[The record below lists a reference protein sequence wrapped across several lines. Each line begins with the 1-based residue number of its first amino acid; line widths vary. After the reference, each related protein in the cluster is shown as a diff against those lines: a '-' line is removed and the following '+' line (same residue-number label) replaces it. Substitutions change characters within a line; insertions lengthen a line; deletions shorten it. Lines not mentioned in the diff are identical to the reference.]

1 MKIVNKLTLRHLK
14 ENKKRTVITAI
25 GIIISVAMLT
35 ATCVSVT
42 SLAAVY
48 ARDLLYTGGEWH
60 AVLPSATAQQIETLE
75 KNTDLKYVAAYK
87 AMDGDIYS
95 FNLHN
100 DKRASLGIGD
110 MGAGNRDYFAAF
122 LTGKYT
128 GTIPKDD
135 TEIMVNRSLLEKNGL
150 HWNIGDKVTLDLG
163 KRYTTDEFGAQRLTA
178 ANYTVGEAFESIG
191 EKTFTVVGILEEN
204 PPTRGVQILRGLSKA
219 ELDGA
224 GVYLTANTLDNA
236 TESVLTDAVTSAG
249 LSAKDLEFNK
259 DLFRYNWIVR
269 DVDEGMRVI
278 LRFAEIILV
287 LIMIASVMLIYNAF
301 SISLSE
307 RSRYLGMLASVGAT
321 KAQKR
326 RSVYFEGAVLGAVG
340 IPLGFGAGLLGMAIT
355 FKAIEPL
362 LKRSG
367 LNMEN
372 TLALSFPWWIL
383 PVIAV
388 LSIVTIAVSA
398 YIPARRA
405 SRTTPIDALRQ
416 TSDVKVKARKL
427 KSPKIVRKVFGYEG
441 ELAYKNMKR
450 NGKKSRVIT
459 SALVL
464 SVVLFLSVNTFC
476 SMFQEANQMSGE
488 IPYQLYVETPQ
499 TEKSRLYADLEQT
512 DGVDAY
518 YSALNTFFS
527 KVRCDSKHLK
537 AAYRD
542 KYTKDGYVLDIN
554 VLDDA
559 DFNALCTENQLDY
572 HTFYQKSDSE
582 LPILVMNSAD
592 RKVNAAPIFEDSVVG
607 TALEIPED
615 KNGTLVFSVTV
626 KGLIRYRNSDL
637 YAYKL
642 SQPSVVSAFVPF
654 SAASEKFDFSQ
665 TIVGIETKTHAETA
679 DAIQKLLENEGYE
692 KSYVMDT
699 VAQTEMMNSTIL
711 IMQVFI
717 YGFITLMTLISV
729 ANIFNTVSTGIDLRR
744 KEFAMLK
751 SVGVTPKGFRKMLRF
766 ESLFYGLKALIYG
779 LPLSLIISV
788 LMWKTLTDGFTL
800 AFHPDWRIYL
810 GVIVAVFFIT
820 GISMAYATS
829 KVKKDSIIET
839 LKSEIN

>member
-14 ENKKRTVITAI
+14 ENKKRTVITII

-48 ARDLLYTGGEWH
+48 ARDLLYMGGEWH

-75 KNTDLKYVAAYK
+75 KNTDLKYVAVYK
-87 AMDGDIYS
+87 AMDGDLYS

-110 MGAGNRDYFAAF
+110 MGAGNRDYFTAF
-122 LTGKYT
+122 LTGKYS

-135 TEIMVNRSLLEKNGL
+135 SEIMVNRSLLEKNGL

-163 KRYTTDEFGAQRLTA
+163 KRYISDENGTSSITA
-178 ANYTVGEAFESIG
+178 TNYIVGETFESTG

-278 LRFAEIILV
+278 LRFAEIILA

-321 KAQKR
+321 KSQKR

-355 FKAIEPL
+355 FKAISPL
-362 LKRSG
+362 LQKSG

-372 TLALSFPWWIL
+372 TLTLVFPWWIL

-388 LSIVTIAVSA
+388 LSIVTIAISA

-459 SALVL
+459 SAFVL

-488 IPYQLYVETPQ
+488 IPYQLYVETPE
-499 TEKSRLYADLEQT
+499 TEKTRLYADLAQT

-518 YSALNTFFS
+518 YSALNTYFS
-527 KVRCDSKHLK
+527 KVRCDSNHLK

-542 KYTKDGYVLDIN
+542 KYAKDGYVLGIN

-559 DFNALCTENQLDY
+559 DFNALCTENRLDY

-592 RKVNAAPIFEDSVVG
+592 RKETAAPIFEDSVVG

-615 KNGTLVFSVTV
+615 KNGTLSFAVTV
-626 KGLIRYRNSDL
+626 KGLIRYRNADL
-637 YAYKL
+637 YAYDL
-642 SQPSVVSAFVPF
+642 SQPSVVSAFVPL
-654 SAASEKFDFSQ
+654 SVASEKFDFSQ
-665 TIVGIETKTHAETA
+665 TIVGIETKTRAETA
-679 DAIQKLLENEGYE
+679 ETIQKLLENEGYE
-692 KSYVMDT
+692 KSYVMDA

-751 SVGVTPKGFRKMLRF
+751 SVGVTPKGFRRMLRF
-766 ESLFYGLKALIYG
+766 ESLFYGLKALVYG

-788 LMWKTLTDGFTL
+788 VMWKTLTEGFTL

-810 GVIVAVFFIT
+810 GVVVAVFFIT

>member
-1 MKIVNKLTLRHLK
+1 MNIVNTLTLRHLK
-14 ENKKRTVITAI
+14 ENKKRTVITVI

-42 SLAAVY
+42 SLAALY
-48 ARDLLYTGGEWH
+48 ARDLLYMGGEWH
-60 AVLPSATAQQIETLE
+60 AALPSATAQQIETLE

-100 DKRASLGIGD
+100 DKRVSLGIGD
-110 MGAGNRDYFAAF
+110 MGAGNRDYFTAF
-122 LTGKYT
+122 VTGKYS
-128 GTIPKDD
+128 GTFPKDE
-135 TEIMVNRSLLEKNGL
+135 TEIMVNRSLLEKNEL
-150 HWNIGDKVTLDLG
+150 KWNIGDKVTIDLG

-178 ANYTVGEAFESIG
+178 ANYTVGETFESTG

-278 LRFAEIILV
+278 LRFAEIILA
-287 LIMIASVMLIYNAF
+287 LIIIASVMLIYNAF

-340 IPLGFGAGLLGMAIT
+340 IPLGFGAGILGMTIT
-355 FKAIEPL
+355 FKAIQPL
-362 LKRSG
+362 LQKSG

-372 TLALSFPWWIL
+372 TLTLVFPWWIL

-388 LSIVTIAVSA
+388 LSIVTIAISA

-427 KSPKIVRKVFGYEG
+427 KSPKIIRKIFGYEG

-476 SMFQEANQMSGE
+476 SMFQEANQMSGKM
-488 IPYQLYVETPQ
+488 PYQLYIETPQ
-499 TEKSRLYADLEQT
+499 TEKTRLYNDLEQMS
-512 DGVDAY
+512 GVDKY
-518 YSALNTFFS
+518 YSALNTYFS
-527 KVRCDSKHLK
+527 KVRCDGKHLK
-537 AAYRD
+537 TAYRD
-542 KYTKDGYVLDIN
+542 KYVKDGYVLGIN

-592 RKVNAAPIFEDSVVG
+592 HKVNAAPIFEDSVVG
-607 TALEIPED
+607 TALEIPESE
-615 KNGTLVFSVTV
+615 NGTLAFSVTV
-626 KGLIRYRNSDL
+626 KGLVRYRNSDL
-637 YAYKL
+637 YAYDL
-642 SQPSVVSAFVPF
+642 SQPSVVSAFVPL
-654 SAASEKFDFSQ
+654 SVASEKFDFSQ

-692 KSYVMDT
+692 KSYVMDA
-699 VAQTEMMNSTIL
+699 VAQTEMRNSTIL

-766 ESLFYGLKALIYG
+766 ESLFYGLKALVYG
-779 LPLSLIISV
+779 LPLSLMISF
-788 LMWKTLTDGFTL
+788 LMWKTMTEGFTL
-800 AFHPDWRIYL
+800 AFHPDWRIYI
-810 GVIVAVFFIT
+810 GVIVAVFLIT
-820 GISMAYATS
+820 GISMAYSTS

>member
-14 ENKKRTVITAI
+14 ENKKRTVITII
-25 GIIISVAMLT
+25 GIIVSVAMLT

-48 ARDLLYTGGEWH
+48 ARDLLYMGGEWH
-60 AVLPSATAQQIETLE
+60 AQIPNTTAQQIETLE

-128 GTIPKDD
+128 GTIPKDE
-135 TEIMVNRSLLEKNGL
+135 TEIMVYRSLLEKNGL

-178 ANYTVGEAFESIG
+178 ANYTVGETFESTG
-191 EKTFTVVGILEEN
+191 KKTFTVVGILEEN

-236 TESVLTDAVTSAG
+236 TESVLTDAATNAG

-278 LRFAEIILV
+278 LHFAEIILA
-287 LIMIASVMLIYNAF
+287 LIIIASVMLIYNAF

-321 KAQKR
+321 KSQKR
-326 RSVYFEGAVLGAVG
+326 RSVYFEGSVLGAVG

-372 TLALSFPWWIL
+372 TLTLSFPWWIL

-388 LSIVTIAVSA
+388 LSIVTIAISA

-488 IPYQLYVETPQ
+488 MPYQLYVETPE
-499 TEKSRLYADLEQT
+499 TEKTRLYNDLEQMN
-512 DGVDAY
+512 GVDKY
-518 YSALNTFFS
+518 YSALNTYFS
-527 KVRCDSKHLK
+527 KVRSDGKHIK

-542 KYTKDGYVLDIN
+542 KYAKDGYVLGIN

-559 DFNALCTENQLDY
+559 DFNALCTENRLDY

-592 RKVNAAPIFEDSVVG
+592 HKETAAPIFEDSIVG
-607 TALEIPED
+607 TVLEIPED
-615 KNGTLVFSVTV
+615 KNGTLAFSVTV
-626 KGLIRYRNSDL
+626 KGLIRYRNTDL
-637 YAYKL
+637 YAYDM

-679 DAIQKLLENEGYE
+679 DAIQKLLENEGYTQ
-692 KSYVMDT
+692 SYVMDA
-699 VAQTEMMNSTIL
+699 VAQTEMMTSTIL

-751 SVGVTPKGFRKMLRF
+751 SVGVTPKGFRRMLRF
-766 ESLFYGLKALIYG
+766 ESLFYGLKALVYG

-788 LMWKTLTDGFTL
+788 LMWKSLTEGFTL

-810 GVIVAVFFIT
+810 GVIVAVFCIT

>member
-14 ENKKRTVITAI
+14 ENKKRTVITII

-48 ARDLLYTGGEWH
+48 ARDLLYMGGEWH

-75 KNTDLKYVAAYK
+75 KNTDLKYVAVYK
-87 AMDGDIYS
+87 AMDGDLYS

-110 MGAGNRDYFAAF
+110 MGAGNRDYFTAF
-122 LTGKYT
+122 LTGKYS

-135 TEIMVNRSLLEKNGL
+135 SEIMVNRSLLEKNGL

-163 KRYTTDEFGAQRLTA
+163 KRYISDENGTSSITST
-178 ANYTVGEAFESIG
+178 NYIVGETFESTG

-278 LRFAEIILV
+278 LRFAEIILA

-321 KAQKR
+321 KSQKR

-355 FKAIEPL
+355 FKAISPL
-362 LKRSG
+362 LQKSG

-372 TLALSFPWWIL
+372 TLTLVFPWWIL

-388 LSIVTIAVSA
+388 LSIVTIAISA

-488 IPYQLYVETPQ
+488 IPYQLYVETPE
-499 TEKSRLYADLEQT
+499 TEKTRLYADLAQT

-518 YSALNTFFS
+518 YSALNTYFS

-542 KYTKDGYVLDIN
+542 KYAKDGYVLGIN

-559 DFNALCTENQLDY
+559 DFNALCTENRLDY

-592 RKVNAAPIFEDSVVG
+592 RKETAAPIFEDSVVG

-615 KNGTLVFSVTV
+615 KNGTLSFAVTV
-626 KGLIRYRNSDL
+626 KGLIRYRNADL
-637 YAYKL
+637 YAYDL
-642 SQPSVVSAFVPF
+642 SQPSVVSAFVPL
-654 SAASEKFDFSQ
+654 SVASEKFDFSQ
-665 TIVGIETKTHAETA
+665 TIVGIETKTRAETA
-679 DAIQKLLENEGYE
+679 ETIQKLLENEGYE
-692 KSYVMDT
+692 KSYVMDA

-751 SVGVTPKGFRKMLRF
+751 SVGVTPKGFRRMLRF
-766 ESLFYGLKALIYG
+766 ESLFYGLKALVYG

-788 LMWKTLTDGFTL
+788 VMWKTLTEGFTL

-810 GVIVAVFFIT
+810 GVVVAVFFIT

>member
-14 ENKKRTVITAI
+14 ENKKRTGITII
-25 GIIISVAMLT
+25 GIIVSVAMLT

-42 SLAAVY
+42 SLAALY
-48 ARDLLYTGGEWH
+48 ARDLLYNGGEWH
-60 AVLPSATAQQIETLE
+60 AQIPYATAQQIETLE

-110 MGAGNRDYFAAF
+110 MGAGNRDYFDAF

-128 GTIPKDD
+128 GTIPKDNS
-135 TEIMVNRSLLEKNGL
+135 EIMVYRSLLEKNGL
-150 HWNIGDKVTLDLG
+150 HWNIGDKVAIDLG
-163 KRYTTDEFGAQRLTA
+163 KRYISDENGSSSFTSI
-178 ANYTVGEAFESIG
+178 NYVVGETFESIG

-204 PPTRGVQILRGLSKA
+204 PPTSGVQILRGLSKA

-236 TESVLTDAVTSAG
+236 TESVLTDAATNAG
-249 LSAKDLEFNK
+249 FSTKDLEFNK

-269 DVDEGMRVI
+269 DVDKGMRVI
-278 LRFAEIILV
+278 LHFSEMILALII
-287 LIMIASVMLIYNAF
+287 IASVMLIYNAF

-321 KAQKR
+321 KSQKR

-367 LNMEN
+367 LKMEN
-372 TLALSFPWWIL
+372 TLTLSFPWWIL

-388 LSIVTIAVSA
+388 LSIVTIAISA

-427 KSPKIVRKVFGYEG
+427 KSPKIIRKIFGYEG

-476 SMFQEANQMSGE
+476 SMFQEANQLSRE
-488 IPYQLYVETPQ
+488 IPYQLYVATPQ
-499 TEKSRLYADLEQT
+499 TEKARLYADLEQMNS
-512 DGVDAY
+512 VDQY
-518 YSALNTFFS
+518 YSALNTYFS

-542 KYTKDGYVLDIN
+542 KYEKDGYALGIH

-559 DFNALCTENQLDY
+559 DFNALCTENRLDY
-572 HTFYQKSDSE
+572 HTFYQKADSE

-592 RKVNAAPIFEDSVVG
+592 RKETAAPIFEDSIVG
-607 TALEIPED
+607 TALEIPESE
-615 KNGTLVFSVTV
+615 NGTLAFSVTV
-626 KGLIRYRNSDL
+626 KGLIRYRNADL
-637 YAYKL
+637 YAYNL
-642 SQPSVVSAFVPF
+642 SQPSLVSAFVPY
-654 SAASEKFDFSQ
+654 SAAIGKVDCSQ
-665 TIVGIETKTHAETA
+665 AVVGIETKTHAETA
-679 DAIQKLLENEGYE
+679 EAIQKLLENEGYAQ
-692 KSYVMDT
+692 SYVIDA
-699 VAQTEMMNSTIL
+699 VAQTEMMTSTIL

-751 SVGVTPKGFRKMLRF
+751 SVGVTPKGFRRMLRF
-766 ESLFYGLKALIYG
+766 ESLFYGLKALVYG
-779 LPLSLIISV
+779 LPLSLLISI
-788 LMWKTLTDGFTL
+788 LMWKSLTEGFTL

-810 GVIVAVFFIT
+810 GVIMAVFFIT
-820 GISMAYATS
+820 GISMAYATA

>member
-14 ENKKRTVITAI
+14 ENKKRTVITII
-25 GIIISVAMLT
+25 GIIVSVAMLT

-48 ARDLLYTGGEWH
+48 ARDLLYMGGEWH

-87 AMDGDIYS
+87 AMDSDIYS

-128 GTIPKDD
+128 GTIPKDNS
-135 TEIMVNRSLLEKNGL
+135 EIMVYRSLLEKNGL
-150 HWNIGDKVTLDLG
+150 HWNIGDKVTIDLG
-163 KRYTTDEFGAQRLTA
+163 KRYISDENGSSSFTSI
-178 ANYTVGEAFESIG
+178 NYVVGETFESIG

-236 TESVLTDAVTSAG
+236 TESVLTDAVTNAG
-249 LSAKDLEFNK
+249 FSTKDLEFNK

-269 DVDEGMRVI
+269 DVDKGMRVI
-278 LRFAEIILV
+278 LHFSEMILALII
-287 LIMIASVMLIYNAF
+287 IASVMLIYNAF

-321 KAQKR
+321 KSQKR

-367 LNMEN
+367 LKMEN
-372 TLALSFPWWIL
+372 TLTLSFPWWIL

-388 LSIVTIAVSA
+388 LSIVTIAISA

-427 KSPKIVRKVFGYEG
+427 KSTKIVRKVFGYEG

-459 SALVL
+459 SALAL

-476 SMFQEANQMSGE
+476 SMFQEANQLSRE

-499 TEKSRLYADLEQT
+499 TEKARLYADLEQMNS
-512 DGVDAY
+512 VDQY
-518 YSALNTFFS
+518 YSALNTYFS

-542 KYTKDGYVLDIN
+542 KYAKDGYALCIH

-559 DFNALCTENQLDY
+559 DFNALCTENRLDY

-592 RKVNAAPIFEDSVVG
+592 RKETAAPIFEDSVVG
-607 TALEIPED
+607 TALEIPESE
-615 KNGTLVFSVTV
+615 NGTLAFSVTV

-637 YAYKL
+637 YAYNL

-654 SAASEKFDFSQ
+654 SAAIGKVDCSQ
-665 TIVGIETKTHAETA
+665 AVVGIETKTHAETA
-679 DAIQKLLENEGYE
+679 ETIQKLLENEGYE
-692 KSYVMDT
+692 NSYVLDT
-699 VAQTEMMNSTIL
+699 VAQTEMMNSTVL

-751 SVGVTPKGFRKMLRF
+751 SVGVTPKGFRRMLRF
-766 ESLFYGLKALIYG
+766 ESLFYGLKALVYG
-779 LPLSLIISV
+779 LPLSLIISI
-788 LMWKTLTDGFTL
+788 LMWKSLTEGFTL

-810 GVIVAVFFIT
+810 GVIMAVFFIT
-820 GISMAYATS
+820 GISMAYATA

>member
-14 ENKKRTVITAI
+14 ENKKRTVITVI

-48 ARDLLYTGGEWH
+48 ARDLLYMGGEWH
-60 AVLPSATAQQIETLE
+60 ASLPSATAQQIETLE

-87 AMDGDIYS
+87 AMDGDLYS

-100 DKRASLGIGD
+100 DKRVSLGIGD

-135 TEIMVNRSLLEKNGL
+135 TEIMVYRSLLEKNGL

-163 KRYTTDEFGAQRLTA
+163 KRYVSDENGTYSITA
-178 ANYTVGEAFESIG
+178 TNYIVGETFESTG

-278 LRFAEIILV
+278 LHFAEIILV

-355 FKAIEPL
+355 FKVIQPL
-362 LKRSG
+362 LQKSG

-372 TLALSFPWWIL
+372 TLTLVFPWWIL

-388 LSIVTIAVSA
+388 LSIVTIAISA

-427 KSPKIVRKVFGYEG
+427 KSPKIIRKIFGYEG

-476 SMFQEANQMSGE
+476 SMFQEVNQMSGE
-488 IPYQLYVETPQ
+488 MPYQLYVETPQ
-499 TEKSRLYADLEQT
+499 TEKTRLYADLAQT

-518 YSALNTFFS
+518 YSALNTYFS
-527 KVRCDSKHLK
+527 KVRSDSKHIK

-592 RKVNAAPIFEDSVVG
+592 HKVNAAPIFEDSVVG

-615 KNGTLVFSVTV
+615 RNGTLSFTVTV
-626 KGLIRYRNSDL
+626 KGLIRYRNADL
-637 YAYKL
+637 YAYDL
-642 SQPSVVSAFVPF
+642 SQPSVVSAFVPL
-654 SAASEKFDFSQ
+654 SVASEKFDFSQ

-692 KSYVMDT
+692 KSYVMDA

-717 YGFITLMTLISV
+717 YGFISLMTLISV

-788 LMWKTLTDGFTL
+788 LMWKSLTEGFTL

>member
-14 ENKKRTVITAI
+14 ENKKRTVITII

-48 ARDLLYTGGEWH
+48 ARDLLYMGGEWH

-75 KNTDLKYVAAYK
+75 KNTDLKYVAVYK
-87 AMDGDIYS
+87 AMDGDLYS

-100 DKRASLGIGD
+100 DKLASLGIGD
-110 MGAGNRDYFAAF
+110 MGAGNRDYFTAF
-122 LTGKYT
+122 LTGKYS

-135 TEIMVNRSLLEKNGL
+135 SEIMVNRSLLEKNGL

-163 KRYTTDEFGAQRLTA
+163 KRYISDENGTSSITA
-178 ANYTVGEAFESIG
+178 TNYIVGETFESTG

-278 LRFAEIILV
+278 LRFAEIILA

-321 KAQKR
+321 KSQKR

-355 FKAIEPL
+355 FKAISPL
-362 LKRSG
+362 LQKSG

-372 TLALSFPWWIL
+372 TLTLVFPWWIL

-388 LSIVTIAVSA
+388 LSIVTIAISA

-488 IPYQLYVETPQ
+488 IPYQLYVETPE
-499 TEKSRLYADLEQT
+499 TEKTRLYADLAQT

-518 YSALNTFFS
+518 YSALNTYFS

-542 KYTKDGYVLDIN
+542 KYAKDGYVLGIN

-559 DFNALCTENQLDY
+559 DFNALCTENRLDY

-592 RKVNAAPIFEDSVVG
+592 RKETAAPIFEDSVVG

-615 KNGTLVFSVTV
+615 KNGTLSFAVTV
-626 KGLIRYRNSDL
+626 KGLIRYRNADL
-637 YAYKL
+637 YAYDL
-642 SQPSVVSAFVPF
+642 SQPSVVSAFVPL
-654 SAASEKFDFSQ
+654 SVASEKFDFSQ
-665 TIVGIETKTHAETA
+665 TIVGIETKTRAETA
-679 DAIQKLLENEGYE
+679 ETIQKLLENEGYE
-692 KSYVMDT
+692 KSYVMDA

-751 SVGVTPKGFRKMLRF
+751 SVGVTPKGFRRMLRF
-766 ESLFYGLKALIYG
+766 ESLFYGLKALVYG

-788 LMWKTLTDGFTL
+788 VMWKTLTEGFTL

-810 GVIVAVFFIT
+810 GVVVAVFFIT

>member
-14 ENKKRTVITAI
+14 ENKKRTVITII
-25 GIIISVAMLT
+25 GIIVSVAMLT

-48 ARDLLYTGGEWH
+48 ARDLLYMGGEWH
-60 AVLPSATAQQIETLE
+60 AQIPNATAQQIETLE

-128 GTIPKDD
+128 GTIPKDE
-135 TEIMVNRSLLEKNGL
+135 TEIMVYRSLLEKNGL
-150 HWNIGDKVTLDLG
+150 HWNIGDKVTIDLG
-163 KRYTTDEFGAQRLTA
+163 KRYISDENGTSSFTSV
-178 ANYTVGEAFESIG
+178 NYVVGETFESTG

-236 TESVLTDAVTSAG
+236 TESILTDAVTSAG

-278 LRFAEIILV
+278 LHFAEIILA
-287 LIMIASVMLIYNAF
+287 LIIIASVMLIYNAF

-321 KAQKR
+321 KSQKR

-372 TLALSFPWWIL
+372 TLTLSFPWWIL
-383 PVIAV
+383 PVITV
-388 LSIVTIAVSA
+388 LSIVTIAISA

-488 IPYQLYVETPQ
+488 MPYQLYVETPE
-499 TEKSRLYADLEQT
+499 TEKTRLYNDLEQMN
-512 DGVDAY
+512 GVDKY
-518 YSALNTFFS
+518 YSALNTYFS
-527 KVRCDSKHLK
+527 KVRSDGKHIK

-542 KYTKDGYVLDIN
+542 KYAKDGYVLGIN

-559 DFNALCTENQLDY
+559 DFNALCTENRLDY

-592 RKVNAAPIFEDSVVG
+592 RKETAAPIFEDSVVG
-607 TALEIPED
+607 TVLEIPED
-615 KNGTLVFSVTV
+615 ENGTLAFSVTV

-637 YAYKL
+637 YAYNL

-679 DAIQKLLENEGYE
+679 DAIQKLLENEGYTQ
-692 KSYVMDT
+692 SYVMDA
-699 VAQTEMMNSTIL
+699 VAQTEMMTSTIL

-751 SVGVTPKGFRKMLRF
+751 SVGVTPKGFRRMLRF
-766 ESLFYGLKALIYG
+766 ESLFYGLKALVYG

-788 LMWKTLTDGFTL
+788 LMWKSLTEGFTL

-810 GVIVAVFFIT
+810 GVIVAVFCIT

>member
-1 MKIVNKLTLRHLK
+1 MNIVNTLTLRHLK
-14 ENKKRTVITAI
+14 ENKKRTVITVI

-42 SLAAVY
+42 SLAALY
-48 ARDLLYTGGEWH
+48 ARDLLYMGGEWH
-60 AVLPSATAQQIETLE
+60 AALPSATAQQIETLE

-110 MGAGNRDYFAAF
+110 MGAGNRDYFTAF
-122 LTGKYT
+122 VTGKYS
-128 GTIPKDD
+128 GTFPKDE

-150 HWNIGDKVTLDLG
+150 HWNIGDKVTIDLG
-163 KRYTTDEFGAQRLTA
+163 KRRIADENGTSAITA
-178 ANYTVGEAFESIG
+178 ANYTVGETFESTG

-204 PPTRGVQILRGLSKA
+204 PPTHGAQILCGLSKA
-219 ELDGA
+219 EVDGA
-224 GVYLTANTLDNA
+224 GVYLTANTLDNT

-249 LSAKDLEFNK
+249 LSAKQLEFNK

-278 LRFAEIILV
+278 LHFSEMILV
-287 LIMIASVMLIYNAF
+287 LIIIASVMLIYNAF

-326 RSVYFEGAVLGAVG
+326 RSVYFEGAVLGVVG

-355 FKAIEPL
+355 FKAIQPL
-362 LKRSG
+362 LQKSG
-367 LNMEN
+367 LNMESML
-372 TLALSFPWWIL
+372 TLSFPWWIL

-388 LSIVTIAVSA
+388 LSIVTIAISA

-405 SRTTPIDALRQ
+405 SRTSPIDALRQ

-427 KSPKIVRKVFGYEG
+427 KSPKIIRKVFGYEG

-476 SMFQEANQMSGE
+476 SMFQEANQMSGKM
-488 IPYQLYVETPQ
+488 PYQLYIETPQ
-499 TEKSRLYADLEQT
+499 TEKTRLYNDLEQMN
-512 DGVDAY
+512 DVDKY
-518 YSALNTFFS
+518 YSVLNTYFS
-527 KVRCDSKHLK
+527 KVCCDGKHLK
-537 AAYRD
+537 TAYRD
-542 KYTKDGYVLDIN
+542 KYVKDGYVLGIH

-572 HTFYQKSDSE
+572 RTFYQASDSE

-607 TALEIPED
+607 TALEIPESE
-615 KNGTLVFSVTV
+615 NGTLAFSVTV
-626 KGLIRYRNSDL
+626 KGLVRYRSSDL
-637 YAYKL
+637 YAYNL
-642 SQPSVVSAFVPF
+642 SQPSVVSAFVPY
-654 SAASEKFDFSQ
+654 SAAIGKVDCSQ
-665 TIVGIETKTHAETA
+665 AVVGIETKTHAETA
-679 DAIQKLLENEGYE
+679 DAIQKLLENEGYTQ
-692 KSYVMDT
+692 SYVIDT
-699 VAQTEMMNSTIL
+699 VAQTEMMNSTVL

-766 ESLFYGLKALIYG
+766 ESLFYGLKALVYG
-779 LPLSLIISV
+779 LPLSLMISF
-788 LMWKTLTDGFTL
+788 LMWKTMTEGFTL

-820 GISMAYATS
+820 GISMAYSTS